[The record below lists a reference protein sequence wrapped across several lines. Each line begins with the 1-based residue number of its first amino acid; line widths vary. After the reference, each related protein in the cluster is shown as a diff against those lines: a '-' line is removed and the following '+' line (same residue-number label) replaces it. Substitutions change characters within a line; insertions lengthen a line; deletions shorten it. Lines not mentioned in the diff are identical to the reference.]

1 MPVPPARFDPLDP
14 ALLVDPY
21 PTYARLREQ
30 GAVCRGGPGTWVVP
44 RWTEV
49 AGLLRDPRLGHGFA
63 ATGESNLLRLA
74 YSVAGGRADTALTRI
89 VPRLPGED
97 HARVRRLMAQA
108 LNPAAVRAITA
119 EVTGWMDR
127 FLDDAVDRGGFDA
140 MTDLALPLQ
149 TAVACELLSAPVA
162 DRPDIVSRAV
172 DVGRAFILIPY
183 VAQGGLAAQRET
195 IGWLRDYVADL
206 VAARRRA
213 PGDDLLSRL
222 TRVRHQG
229 TALSDDEI
237 VDNAVFLLFAGFETT
252 IHLVAGG
259 CAALAGQQHAWQQ
272 LSGRPGL
279 AANAVEEVLRYDAPI
294 QWVARLTSAPVRI
307 ADRTIRKDRAVLLL
321 LASANRDP
329 RSFADPDRLDLTRRP
344 NPHLS
349 FGGGPHTCLGT
360 VLARALGAVVL
371 DRLASRVDSLEPA
384 GEPVLRPHFNL
395 RGHHQVPLAVTA
407 R

>member
-1 MPVPPARFDPLDP
+1 MPVTAARFDALDP

-30 GAVCRGGPGTWVVP
+30 AAVCRGGPATWVVP
-44 RWTEV
+44 RWAEV
-49 AGLLRDPRLGHGFA
+49 AELLRDPRLGHGFA

-89 VPRLPGED
+89 VPRLPGKD
-97 HARVRRLMAQA
+97 HVRVRRLMAQA
-108 LNPAAVRAITA
+108 LNPAAVRAIAADVGT
-119 EVTGWMDR
+119 WMDR
-127 FLDDAVDRGGFDA
+127 FLDDAVQRGGFDA

-149 TAVACELLSAPVA
+149 TAVACELLSAPAA
-162 DRPDIVSRAV
+162 DRPDIVRRAI

-183 VAQGGLAAQRET
+183 VAEGGIAAQHEA
-195 IGWLRDYVADL
+195 IGWLRDYVAEL
-206 VAARRRA
+206 VAARRRV
-213 PGDDLLSRL
+213 PGDDLISRL

-229 TALSDDEI
+229 TVLSDDEI

-259 CAALAGQQHAWQQ
+259 CAALAGHPDAWRQ
-272 LSGRPGL
+272 LSGRPQL
-279 AANAVEEVLRYDAPI
+279 AANAVEELLRYDAPI
-294 QWVARLTSAPVRI
+294 QWVARLTSAPVQI

-329 RSFADPDRLDLTRRP
+329 RRFADPDRLDLTRHP
-344 NPHLS
+344 NPHVS

-360 VLARALGAVVL
+360 VLARALGTVVFE
-371 DRLASRVDSLEPA
+371 RLASRVDSLEPA
-384 GEPVLRPHFNL
+384 GEAVLRPHFNL
-395 RGHHQVPLAVTA
+395 RGHHQVPLAVTS